1 MAEVDAQVIDRLRGG
16 DPAAFDQVY
25 RRYTPGLYA
34 FLARLARRAAIAEE
48 LLQETWLRLA
58 THARALPA
66 DVNLAAWLYTVAR
79 NLYRS
84 HRRWRLVDVGRL
96 RIWRDFRQA
105 RADDAASP
113 YDDAAARETGLRV
126 EQAVDAL
133 PIDQREMLL
142 LVAVE
147 GFSPA
152 DAAAIAGIRPEA
164 ARQRLA
170 RARARVA
177 RALETGFGIREPTG
191 ETP

>member
-1 MAEVDAQVIDRLRGG
+1 MIEEARFFFFSSRRRHTRFKSDWSSDVCSSDLTSRLRPSCVGYNVAEVDAQVIDRLRGG

-96 RIWRDFRQA
+96 RI
-105 RADDAASP
+105 
-113 YDDAAARETGLRV
+113 
-126 EQAVDAL
+126 
-133 PIDQREMLL
+133 
-142 LVAVE
+142 
-147 GFSPA
+147 
-152 DAAAIAGIRPEA
+152 
-164 ARQRLA
+164 
-170 RARARVA
+170 
-177 RALETGFGIREPTG
+177 
-191 ETP
+191 